1 MILLPEVFYKISRVL
16 PLFLIII
23 QRFMSMLT
31 DPLKWNAGWVNS
43 KSNVSKNHSAIWW
56 FTQQNKTIVK
66 VCCEFCRNFSSPN
79 QRKVERCPKPHLLP
93 SRTPLLKHQKKV
105 SMKPIGDL
113 VSNFL
118 QFLSNTDSFY
128 LSQGKSENVK
138 GAIAPLW
145 IRLRDKKTLIIVIV
159 FLL

>member
-1 MILLPEVFYKISRVL
+1 MNKPSLMYNFHKIICHALIKVNQLILLPEVFYKISRVL
-16 PLFLIII
+16 PLFLILI

-31 DPLKWNAGWVNS
+31 DPLKWTAGWVNS

-79 QRKVERCPKPHLLP
+79 QRKVERCPKPHQLP

-105 SMKPIGDL
+105 SMIPICDL
-113 VSNFL
+113 VSNFP
-118 QFLSNTDSFY
+118 QFLSKIKRQENFNYWYCISF
-128 LSQGKSENVK
+128 
-138 GAIAPLW
+138 
-145 IRLRDKKTLIIVIV
+145 
-159 FLL
+159 